1 MPELPEVE
9 TMCRGIAPIV
19 GGRIADVVRPKS
31 RLRSIIIEP
40 RLDALR
46 RRIAGRQ
53 IERISRVGKRVVVH
67 LEGDDRLVI
76 EPRMTGLVLLADPP
90 ENLHVR
96 LLFPLVDSRVSQ
108 FLFWDQRGLGVVR
121 LLDPPRF
128 EQLYGPQQLGPDA
141 LEISAEL
148 LRDRL
153 ARSRRPIKVA
163 LMDQQVLA
171 GIGNLYASEI
181 LFHAQVHPQKPCH
194 LLRAAEWSRI
204 HAAMRRVL
212 IEAIRCEGSTLAD
225 GTYRLGL
232 MQAGGYQLH
241 HRVYQRADEPCTT
254 CGRGV
259 VRIVQAQRSTFFCP
273 GCQPL
278 RRARNCR

>member
-31 RLRSIIIEP
+31 RLRSILIQP

-46 RRIAGRQ
+46 RRISGRQ
-53 IERISRVGKRVVVH
+53 IEKISRLGKRVVVH
-67 LEGDDRLVI
+67 LDCGDRLVI

-90 ENLHVR
+90 EDFHVR
-96 LLFPLVDSRVSQ
+96 LLFPLIDSRATQ

-128 EQLYGPQQLGPDA
+128 EQWYGPQQLGPDA

-148 LRDRL
+148 LRGRL
-153 ARSRRPIKVA
+153 VRSRRPIKVA

-181 LFHAQVHPQKPCH
+181 LFHAQVNPQERCH
-194 LLRAAEWSRI
+194 ALRAEDWQRI
-204 HAAMRRVL
+204 HTAMRRVL
-212 IEAIRCEGSTLAD
+212 VEAIRCEGSTLAD
-225 GTYRLGL
+225 GTYRVGP
-232 MQAGGYQLH
+232 MQAGGYQRH
-241 HRVYQRADEPCTT
+241 HRVYQRAGDPCPD
-254 CGRGV
+254 CGRAV

-278 RRARNCR
+278 RRARKCR